1 MKVGKLPD
9 EIKMDR
15 QVFEALASETRIG
28 LLKKLDSQ
36 QMTISELS
44 REMDMAKSTVHEHL
58 VKMVSSGLVDKFDN
72 GHKWTY
78 YHLTSKGR
86 NILHPH
92 ETAKIMVFLG
102 VSVLAIASGITNVLN
117 VLTMSG
123 AAAPVAEKALMS
135 EAAAPGYGEVPTDSE
150 MAALSEAPRAVEPAV
165 SAAEP
170 SMLIGVVLIACGIAL
185 AYIAYRMWKRRR
197 PKKFKQNAR

>member
-1 MKVGKLPD
+1 MPD

-15 QVFEALASETRIG
+15 QVFEALASETRID

-36 QMTISELS
+36 QMTISELA

-58 VKMVSSGLVDKFDN
+58 VKMVKSGLVAKFDN

-78 YHLTSKGR
+78 YHLTGKGR

-102 VSVLAIASGITNVLN
+102 VSILAIASGVTNILN

-123 AAAPVAEKALMS
+123 EAAPMVM
-135 EAAAPGYGEVPTDSE
+135 EAAPAYGGAPSEEE
-150 MAALSEAPRAVEPAV
+150 MAALGEAARAVEPA
-165 SAAEP
+165 ACGAEP
-170 SMLIGVVLIACGIAL
+170 SLFIGVVLIASGIIL
-185 AYIAYRMWKRRR
+185 AYISYRMWRRGR
-197 PKKFKQNAR
+197 PKKFKQNG